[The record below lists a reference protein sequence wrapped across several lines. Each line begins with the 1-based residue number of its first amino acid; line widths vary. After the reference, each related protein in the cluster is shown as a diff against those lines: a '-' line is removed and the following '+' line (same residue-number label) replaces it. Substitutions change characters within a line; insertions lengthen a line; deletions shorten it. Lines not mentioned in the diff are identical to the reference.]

1 MSGLS
6 YICAGLYVSD
16 WRTAVEIDYEEEG
29 CPIGQVITVMTADEL
44 DYYCIEAADFAG
56 ARWTCI
62 LLEDDEEAPIADH
75 FEPVCGLL
83 DTAHGKATLIHC
95 MAGVSRSPTLA
106 AAWLMKRYGF
116 AADDA
121 LNLLVTRRPCVAPN
135 PGFRV
140 TLSAFTP
147 LSRKTDI
154 VHFSTST
161 TNVDTCTS

>member
-62 LLEDDEEAPIADH
+62 LLDDDEAAPIADH
-75 FEPVCGLL
+75 FEPVCRLL
-83 DTAHGKATLIHC
+83 GGVCPFSNKKATLIHC

-121 LNLLVTRRPCVAPN
+121 LNLLTMRRPCVGPN
-135 PGFRV
+135 PGFLRS
-140 TLSAFTP
+140 LMAFSP
-147 LSRKTDI
+147 
-154 VHFSTST
+154 STA
-161 TNVDTCTS
+161 NED

>member
-16 WRTAVEIDYEEEG
+16 WRTAVEIDYEEEE
-29 CPIGQVITVMTADEL
+29 CPIGQVITVMSADEL
-44 DYYCIEAADFAG
+44 DYYCIEAEDFAG
-56 ARWTCI
+56 AKWTCI

-75 FEPVCGLL
+75 FEPVCRLL
-83 DTAHGKATLIHC
+83 GAAHGKATLIHC

-106 AAWLMKRYGF
+106 AAWLMKHYGF

-121 LNLLVTRRPCVAPN
+121 LNLLMTRRPQVAPN

-140 TLSAFTP
+140 ALSA
-147 LSRKTDI
+147 LST
-154 VHFSTST
+154 SAST
-161 TNVDTCTS
+161 TNVDGGAT